1 MVVSPRSDAAIAA
14 KLFRGFGDRTRL
26 AILAELAEGERRV
39 TDLIE
44 TLDRSQSTISS
55 HVACLRDCGL
65 VDARVEGRQMFYSVA
80 FPEVVSLLRGAEQL
94 LAEIGHDVELCPNY
108 TASGDL

>member
-1 MVVSPRSDAAIAA
+1 MIAPTESEAVLAA

-26 AILAELAEGERRV
+26 AILAELADRERRV
-39 TDLIE
+39 TDLVE
-44 TLDRSQSTISS
+44 TLGRSQSTISS

-65 VDARVEGRQMFYSVA
+65 VEARVEGRQTFYRVA
-80 FPEVVSLLRGAEQL
+80 FPEVIVLLRSAEQL

-108 TASGDL
+108 ERYGER